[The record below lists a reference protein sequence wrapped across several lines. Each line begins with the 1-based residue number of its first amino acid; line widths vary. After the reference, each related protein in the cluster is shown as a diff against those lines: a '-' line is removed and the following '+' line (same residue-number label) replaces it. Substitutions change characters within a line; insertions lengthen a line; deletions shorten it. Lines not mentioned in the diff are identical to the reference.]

1 MAYIRLTLASRCLNG
16 ATDVS
21 VFFPDDPKA
30 PIGSG
35 MAPRKPGVIP
45 GDAVDKSRRYQVL
58 WLMHGGGDDYTAW
71 PLDAMVQRACGSE
84 QLIVVMPTIRDL
96 PGVARNADYLSYVTE
111 ELPELIGFLFPISRR
126 REDNF
131 IAGLSYGGYFAYRCA
146 LTHPQNYA
154 CVGSFSSP
162 LDVKEDVRRHHVG
175 QTAFSSPDSID
186 GTDRDVL
193 GMATKRKEQGVD
205 LPRMF
210 QTCGTEDFTWDFNV
224 VARDHFRALGLDH
237 TWIQRPGVHN
247 FEFWDGALR
256 QYLQWLPLRHGYFKE
271 GN

>member
-154 CVGSFSSP
+154 
-162 LDVKEDVRRHHVG
+162 
-175 QTAFSSPDSID
+175 
-186 GTDRDVL
+186 
-193 GMATKRKEQGVD
+193 
-205 LPRMF
+205 
-210 QTCGTEDFTWDFNV
+210 
-224 VARDHFRALGLDH
+224 
-237 TWIQRPGVHN
+237 
-247 FEFWDGALR
+247 
-256 QYLQWLPLRHGYFKE
+256 
-271 GN
+271 

>member
-30 PIGSG
+30 PIGIG

-96 PGVARNADYLSYVTE
+96 PGVARNADYLSYLTE

-126 REDNF
+126 RHPE
-131 IAGLSYGGYFAYRCA
+131 AGADDTHAVGGRRYTNRR
-146 LTHPQNYA
+146 
-154 CVGSFSSP
+154 
-162 LDVKEDVRRHHVG
+162 RRHYGVG
-175 QTAFSSPDSID
+175 AGGGMHTAGGGAHAIGAGAFPRVPGRRAVAPMPGNGRIRGRKKKRGDARFFGHRLAVGVFAPQLIAHIQTRS
-186 GTDRDVL
+186 R
-193 GMATKRKEQGVD
+193 R
-205 LPRMF
+205 
-210 QTCGTEDFTWDFNV
+210 C
-224 VARDHFRALGLDH
+224 
-237 TWIQRPGVHN
+237 
-247 FEFWDGALR
+247 
-256 QYLQWLPLRHGYFKE
+256 
-271 GN
+271 